1 MKKIIITLSVII
13 AMTLVYFF
21 VSSYTPYDEG
31 DPDGHMT
38 VMVINRH
45 GNTVIDDTFAFYD
58 DDTLYDILHSNY
70 HVESKSM
77 DLTIWNENTLSF
89 NQVSSRIILSIGSV
103 ETDFETAYLKI
114 SIKRPLSDDPNT
126 YDTEVA
132 KTGVDG
138 LPLYDD
144 ATYIFEYERISMG
157 GDTS

>member
-1 MKKIIITLSVII
+1 MKKVIITLGVII
-13 AMTLVYFF
+13 AMSVIYFF
-21 VSSYTPYDEG
+21 VSSYNPYDEG
-31 DPDGHMT
+31 DLEGHMT

-45 GNTVIDDTFAFYD
+45 GETVIDDAYAFYN
-58 DDTLYDILHSNY
+58 DDTLYDILNRNY

-77 DLTIWNENTLSF
+77 ELTIWNENTLSF
-89 NQVSSRIILSIGSV
+89 NQVSSRIILSIGDV

-114 SIKRPLSDDPNT
+114 SIKRPVVDAPGT

-144 ATYIFEYERISMG
+144 ATYIFEYERISIG
-157 GDTS
+157 GDAS